1 MGLNN
6 FSDYGSGSSSESF
19 TPWGSH
25 DTWSEFQSLLQEP
38 ENTRRPRSSS
48 FTDSFSIDA
57 IMQEFRQ
64 NGSDSPYDP
73 EDETL
78 INFNSRALGGMG
90 PSNAYL
96 RQKSWPAPEA
106 SPSVCLQQPAEIKR
120 SAAEIMLSVTPAEV
134 SSTPEPL
141 PVLESH
147 VISEQQLRVLSS
159 LPNSVLYSLLKEL
172 EQNRLQLATPSKQ
185 IEEMEC
191 RFCKNNGERESYYRS
206 HRLRVRGR
214 VSCPVLR
221 AYRCRR
227 CGARG
232 DHAHTLKYCPLA
244 TADERMKSAA
254 MLRSV
259 RLASG
264 RRRAAPAARPPRAP
278 APPFGECEAP
288 LDPIWEALEKKLM
301 L

>member
-19 TPWGSH
+19 TPWGSQ
-25 DTWSEFQSLLQEP
+25 DIWSEFQSVLQEP
-38 ENTRRPRSSS
+38 DYTRRPRSSS
-48 FTDSFSIDA
+48 FTDMLSPGFSIDA

-73 EDETL
+73 DDETL
-78 INFNSRALGGMG
+78 ININSRALCGMG

-96 RQKSWPAPEA
+96 RQKSWPAPDA
-106 SPSVCLQQPAEIKR
+106 SPSLCLQQPAEIKR
-120 SAAEIMLSVTPAEV
+120 SAAEMMLSITPAEA
-134 SSTPEPL
+134 PEPI
-141 PVLESH
+141 PIFESD

-172 EQNRLQLATPSKQ
+172 EHTVRMLNARPKKLV
-185 IEEMEC
+185 EDMEC

-214 VSCPVLR
+214 VACPVLR

-244 TADERMKSAA
+244 TADERMKSTA
-254 MLRSV
+254 MMRSV

-264 RRRAAPAARPPRAP
+264 RRRPAP
-278 APPFGECEAP
+278 APPAAPRADRAAP
-288 LDPIWEALEKKLM
+288 LDPIWEALEKKL
-301 L
+301 LL

>member
-25 DTWSEFQSLLQEP
+25 DAWSEFQSLLQEP
-38 ENTRRPRSSS
+38 DNTRRPRSSS

-78 INFNSRALGGMG
+78 ININSRALGGMG

-106 SPSVCLQQPAEIKR
+106 SPSVCLQQPAEVKR
-120 SAAEIMLSVTPAEV
+120 RAADIMLSVTPAEV
-134 SSTPEPL
+134 PSTPEPS
-141 PVLESH
+141 PAWDSY

-159 LPNSVLYSLLKEL
+159 LPNSVLYALLKEL
-172 EQNRLQLATPSKQ
+172 EQNRLQHAKPSKQ
-185 IEEMEC
+185 NVSILQDMEC

-214 VSCPVLR
+214 LACPVLR

-244 TADERMKSAA
+244 TADERMQSAA

-264 RRRAAPAARPPRAP
+264 RRRAAPAARDS
-278 APPFGECEAP
+278 
-288 LDPIWEALEKKLM
+288 LDPLWEALERKLM